1 MTDMIVGRP
10 SKRIFLC
17 LALFIFPSK
26 KIAGRVIINNEHRRV
41 SIAGVNY
48 IILRVRGRRVL
59 RAGFLNEPYGILRVR
74 GRPFQECD
82 SFSRH
87 KGSRFNDCRLA

>member
-48 IILRVRGRRVL
+48 ITHHAFNRGFVKITAKAKEKVPSVAL
-59 RAGFLNEPYGILRVR
+59 G
-74 GRPFQECD
+74 
-82 SFSRH
+82 
-87 KGSRFNDCRLA
+87 

>member
-48 IILRVRGRRVL
+48 IILRVRGR
-59 RAGFLNEPYGILRVR
+59 
-74 GRPFQECD
+74 PFQECD